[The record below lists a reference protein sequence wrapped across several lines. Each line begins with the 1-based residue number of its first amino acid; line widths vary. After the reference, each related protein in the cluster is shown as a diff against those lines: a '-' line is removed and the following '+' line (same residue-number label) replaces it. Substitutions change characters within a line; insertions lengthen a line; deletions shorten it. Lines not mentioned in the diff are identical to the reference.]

1 MSFISKLTPINLEE
15 EKEKFFKLNFNYN
28 PQFSYSQSIEPRQL
42 AKYGKPD
49 PKLVKLAEK
58 IVKTAYQDKN
68 HQELKKLEGEILA
81 QKQILDLVEKFL
93 KLHQLDRRYKV
104 MIDPTIIPRATVTSH
119 LVKLKPNISFSREGL
134 LSLLYHEI
142 GTHILRRVNYEKQPW
157 YKKRKKYG
165 LTHPYL
171 VTEEGLAVLHGLLPR
186 SNKLVYRSA
195 LKYLAVAKANQLSFK
210 TLFAWVNQ
218 YLQKPSHAWSFSLRI
233 KRGLKDTSQP
243 GGFTKDLVYFGGFV
257 KVWRWLKEHDF
268 KVDDLYCGKLAV
280 EDVKTAKK
288 LNPKYQPILPSFY
301 LADKEQYREQ
311 MVEIGRANFLN

>member
-1 MSFISKLTPINLEE
+1 MSLISKLTPINLEE

-28 PQFSYSQSIEPRQL
+28 PQFSYSQPIEPKQL
-42 AKYGKPD
+42 TKYGKPD

-68 HQELKKLEGEILA
+68 HQELKKLEGEILT
-81 QKQILDLVEKFL
+81 QKQTLNLVKKFL
-93 KLHQLDRRYKV
+93 KMHQLERRYQV

-142 GTHILRRVNYEKQPW
+142 GTHILRRINYERQPW

-165 LTHPYL
+165 LTHHYL

-186 SNKLVYRSA
+186 SDKLVYRSA

-210 TLFAWVNQ
+210 ELFSWVNQ

-243 GGFTKDLVYFGGFV
+243 GGFTKDLVYFAGFI
-257 KVWRWLKEHDF
+257 KVWHWLKEHDF
-268 KVDDLYCGKLAV
+268 NPTKLYIGKVAIEDLEKAWSFN
-280 EDVKTAKK
+280 
-288 LNPKYQPILPSFY
+288 LNYKPALPSFY
-301 LADKEQYREQ
+301 LVDPDEYKQKIKE
-311 MVEIGRANFLN
+311 VGKVNFLS